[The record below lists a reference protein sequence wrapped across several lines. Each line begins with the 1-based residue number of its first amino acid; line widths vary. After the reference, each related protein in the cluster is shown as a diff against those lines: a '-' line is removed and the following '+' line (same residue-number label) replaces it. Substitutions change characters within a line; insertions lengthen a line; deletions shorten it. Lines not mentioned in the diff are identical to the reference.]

1 MKVVILAGGFGT
13 RLSEET
19 EIIPKPMIEIGGKPI
34 LWHIMKSYSS
44 FGYNDFIILLGYKG
58 YVIKEYF
65 FNYFIHQSDI
75 TVNLSDNNIQVHKN
89 HSEDWKVTLVDT
101 GLNTMTGG
109 RILRLKSLISE
120 DENFFMTCGVGLCNV
135 NLDKL
140 KEFHLK
146 NNKIATITAV
156 HPPVRFGELEI
167 EDIKVKKFEEKSQAK
182 AGWIN
187 GGFFILNYKIFSY
200 IKNDSTLFEREPM
213 ERLTQKENL
222 VAFKHEGFWKCM
234 DNLRDKIILDEL
246 CKNNNLLWKK

>member
-1 MKVVILAGGFGT
+1 MKVIVLAGGLGT
-13 RLSEET
+13 RLAEYTHSV
-19 EIIPKPMIEIGGKPI
+19 PKPMVEIGGEPI
-34 LWHIMKSYSS
+34 LSHIMRIFKSYN
-44 FGYNDFIILLGYKG
+44 FNEFIIAAGYKNE
-58 YVIKEYF
+58 VISKYYKNSNEF
-65 FNYFIHQSDI
+65 K
-75 TVNLSDNNIQVHKN
+75 NLKII
-89 HSEDWKVTLVDT
+89 DT
-101 GLNTMTGG
+101 GQDTMTGG

-120 DENFFMTCGVGLCNV
+120 DENFFMTYGDGLCNV

-187 GGFFILNYKIFSY
+187 GGFFVLNYKIFSY

-213 ERLTQKENL
+213 EKLTQKENL

-234 DNLRDKIILDEL
+234 DNLRDKIILDKL